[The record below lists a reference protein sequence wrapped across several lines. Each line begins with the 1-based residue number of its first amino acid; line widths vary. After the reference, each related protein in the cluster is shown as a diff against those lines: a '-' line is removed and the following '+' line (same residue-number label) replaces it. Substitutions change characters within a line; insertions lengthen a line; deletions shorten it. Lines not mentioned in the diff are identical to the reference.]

1 MTQAAMRTKGGRKPH
16 DAKNSQSTGRPP
28 DILALK
34 PDWGKPT
41 VRNFR
46 GSGGNV
52 GIIRSPVRATALPG
66 GDPRRAMVDL
76 SGHEAGNGG
85 HSQRTP
91 TAHRGS
97 STRSSSL
104 KPWHPLLT
112 RETLDNFDA
121 RRRFGTSP
129 LAMPTEDLSCH
140 IEHIVAENV
149 TDRD

>member
-1 MTQAAMRTKGGRKPH
+1 
-16 DAKNSQSTGRPP
+16 
-28 DILALK
+28 
-34 PDWGKPT
+34 
-41 VRNFR
+41 
-46 GSGGNV
+46 
-52 GIIRSPVRATALPG
+52 
-66 GDPRRAMVDL
+66 MVDL